1 MDCLTEKVVRYQNR
15 PDLRIRWTNEIFS
28 AEKKQIIE
36 KTVAVNR
43 LVHEFK
49 PSLYSVLTIDL
60 QWTPQKI
67 AKKEE

>member
-15 PDLRIRWTNEIFS
+15 PDLRIRSTNES

-36 KTVAVNR
+36 KTVAFNR

-49 PSLYSVLTIDL
+49 RSLYSVLTIDL

-67 AKKEE
+67 AKKKE